1 MEPVKNRT
9 QAKEPTDTRRRALNP
24 FGTKYPDDDKTKE
37 IFLQADGLDTFDP
50 DDRHVLLHWLNG
62 NDDTTETQYIQ
73 IIHLTG
79 GPGNYQFHRE
89 QVKAESQASL
99 ERNASYNLGIYN
111 RSQRDQI
118 MALAKGV
125 EFYPRSRVNNCQT
138 WMRDL
143 LQAMVDDN
151 LLPLE
156 RFDQVD
162 KEVPL
167 KRRVPEDTA

>member
-1 MEPVKNRT
+1 MEPVETRT
-9 QAKEPTDTRRRALNP
+9 QTKEPNDARRRALNP

-37 IFLQADGLDTFDP
+37 IFLQADGMEIFDP

-62 NDDTTETQYIQ
+62 NDDTAGTHYIQ

-99 ERNASYNLGIYN
+99 ERNTSYNLGRYS
-111 RSQRDQI
+111 RAQRDQI
-118 MALAKGV
+118 MALAKAV

-143 LQAMVDDN
+143 LRAMVGDN
-151 LLPLE
+151 LLPSE
-156 RFDQVD
+156 KFDQVD

-167 KRRVPEDTA
+167 KRRVSEDTV

>member
-1 MEPVKNRT
+1 MEPVETRT
-9 QAKEPTDTRRRALNP
+9 QTKEPNDARRRALNP
-24 FGTKYPDDDKTKE
+24 FGNKYPDDDKTKE
-37 IFLQADGLDTFDP
+37 IFLQADGMEIFDP

-62 NDDTTETQYIQ
+62 NDDTAGTHYIQ

-99 ERNASYNLGIYN
+99 ERNASYNLGSYS
-111 RSQRDQI
+111 RAQRDQI
-118 MALAKGV
+118 MALAKAV

-143 LQAMVDDN
+143 LRAMVGDN
-151 LLPLE
+151 LLPSE
-156 RFDQVD
+156 KFDQVD

-167 KRRVPEDTA
+167 KRRVPEDTV